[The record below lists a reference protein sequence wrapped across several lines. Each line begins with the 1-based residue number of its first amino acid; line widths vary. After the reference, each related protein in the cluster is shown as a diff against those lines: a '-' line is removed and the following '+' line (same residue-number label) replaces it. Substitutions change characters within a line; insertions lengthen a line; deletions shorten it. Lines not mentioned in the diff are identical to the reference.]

1 MRICDIIVNMPDNTP
16 KNQINLSLGTIF
28 NFFLVGLF
36 FFLVYYLRDIVLV
49 VLTSIVIA
57 SFTTIVANRLTKWH
71 LNRTLTVVLIY
82 TVAILTLATLFY
94 FFLPVLIDE
103 FSGFIASISGY
114 FPKSAILNNF
124 ETSALSEAKNFV
136 SGISNNLT
144 PSGLIESAKYISGT
158 SGNFIDSLSLAFG
171 GVFNLILIV
180 IISFYFSVE
189 EKGIENFLR
198 IVIPAAHENY
208 VIDLWNR
215 TQRKIALW
223 VRGQLLLG
231 LLIGLLIYLGLSIL
245 GVRYALLLAAI
256 AAIFELV
263 PFGIILAAV
272 PGIIFA
278 YLDGGLTLAL
288 IVTGFYTIIQQFE
301 NYLIQPLV

>member
-1 MRICDIIVNMPDNTP
+1 MSDNTS
-16 KNQINLSLGTIF
+16 KNPITTISLGTIF
-28 NFFLVGLF
+28 NFFLVALF

-57 SFTTIVANRLTKWH
+57 SFITIVANRLTKWH

-82 TVAILTLATLFY
+82 AITISVLSVLFY
-94 FFLPVLIDE
+94 FFLQVLIDE

-158 SGNFIDSLSLAFG
+158 SGNLIDSLSLAFG

-198 IVIPAAHENY
+198 VVIPAAHE
-208 VIDLWNR
+208 
-215 TQRKIALW
+215 
-223 VRGQLLLG
+223 
-231 LLIGLLIYLGLSIL
+231 
-245 GVRYALLLAAI
+245 
-256 AAIFELV
+256 
-263 PFGIILAAV
+263 
-272 PGIIFA
+272 
-278 YLDGGLTLAL
+278 
-288 IVTGFYTIIQQFE
+288 
-301 NYLIQPLV
+301 